1 MAREGIKRKLAAI
14 LSADVVGYSR
24 LMSSDEAGTLTTL
37 KAHRAELIEPAVAG
51 LGGRIFK
58 LMGDGILV
66 EFSSVVDAVECAVAI
81 QNGMA
86 ERNAQEPG
94 DHRIVF
100 RIGINLGDVLIEGD
114 DIYGDGVNIAARL
127 EGLAEPGGICIS
139 GKVHE
144 EVKNKL
150 HTPFENLGPTKVK
163 NIPKP
168 VQVYHWSKAADD
180 PAPDMARAEGA
191 LPLSDRPSIVVLP
204 FENISGDPEQE
215 YFSDGITEDI
225 ITELSRFRSLFVI
238 ARNSS
243 FHYKDQSPK
252 VQDVGRELGVRYVV
266 EGSVRKAGNRVRVT
280 AQLVEAETGNHIWA
294 ERWDRELEDIF
305 AVQDELVR
313 TIVSTVGG
321 RIDAIGK
328 ARATRKSEAHLRAY
342 DFYLRAA
349 AAEDGNTKEDYQR
362 ARQYLERAIELD
374 PGLAMAHHHLSLVN
388 FFEWMTHWVDD
399 RDMAFAAALN
409 AENTA
414 VAIDDTDSRIHAQLG
429 QLHHHRRS
437 FDEAGQD
444 FEKAIRL
451 NPNDFQA
458 MALYG
463 NYLTAIGNPE
473 DAIEQFDQAI
483 RLNPIEPSWIRWLR
497 GVACFTAER
506 YDEAIADLRSIKRP
520 INEVRGWLAASYAG
534 AGRLEEA
541 RATLEE
547 FLRVAEED
555 MAIFPGRKLAA
566 WEDYWHGA
574 MEYQDNTDFEHL
586 YDALRKAGLEV

>member
-1 MAREGIKRKLAAI
+1 MERRLAAI
-14 LSADVVGYSR
+14 LAADVVGYSR
-24 LMSSDEAGTLTTL
+24 LMGEDEAGTLARL
-37 KAHRAELIEPAVAG
+37 KSLRRELVQPKIAG
-51 LGGRIFK
+51 SRGRIVK
-58 LMGDGILV
+58 LMGDGLLA
-66 EFSSVVDAVECAVAI
+66 EFPSVVEAVQCAVDI
-81 QNGMA
+81 QQDMASREADLPA
-86 ERNAQEPG
+86 ER
-94 DHRIVF
+94 RIRLRV
-100 RIGINLGDVLIEGD
+100 GVNLGDIIVEGS
-114 DIYGDGVNIAARL
+114 DIYGDGVNVAARL

-139 GKVHE
+139 GKVYE
-144 EVKNKL
+144 EVGSKLPTAFEDLGEQEVKN
-150 HTPFENLGPTKVK
+150 
-163 NIPKP
+163 IRKP
-168 VQVYHWSKAADD
+168 VRVYRWTDAAAD
-180 PAPDMARAEGA
+180 PVPGAAGAEDA
-191 LPLSDRPSIVVLP
+191 LPLPDKPSIAVLP
-204 FENISGDPEQE
+204 FTNMSGDPEQE

-243 FHYKDQSPK
+243 FYYKGQSPK

-506 YDEAIADLRSIKRP
+506 YDEAIADLRSIKGP

-566 WEDYWHGA
+566 WEDYWHA
-574 MEYQDNTDFEHL
+574 ASYQNEADFDHL
-586 YDALRKAGLEV
+586 YDALRKAGLED

>member
-1 MAREGIKRKLAAI
+1 MARRLAAI
-14 LSADVVGYSR
+14 LAADVVGFSR
-24 LMSSDEAGTLTTL
+24 LMGADETGTLERL
-37 KAHRAELIEPAVAG
+37 KSLRKELVQPKITAH
-51 LGGRIFK
+51 GGRIVK
-58 LMGDGILV
+58 LMGDGLLA
-66 EFSSVVDAVECAVAI
+66 EFPSVVEAVQCASDI
-81 QNGMA
+81 QQAMA
-86 ERNAQEPG
+86 DREPEIS
-94 DHRIVF
+94 DDRRIRLRV
-100 RIGINLGDVLIEGD
+100 GINLGDIIVEGS
-114 DIYGDGVNIAARL
+114 DIYGDGVNVAARL
-127 EGLAEPGGICIS
+127 EGLADPGGICIS
-139 GKVHE
+139 GPAFDTVDG
-144 EVKNKL
+144 KL
-150 HTPFENLGPTKVK
+150 DLAFESVGEQQVK
-163 NIPKP
+163 NIAKP
-168 VQVYHWSKAADD
+168 VRIYRLASGSPQASSPKRSTK
-180 PAPDMARAEGA
+180 P
-191 LPLSDRPSIVVLP
+191 LPLPDKPSIAVLP
-204 FENISGDPEQE
+204 FTNMSGDPEQE

-225 ITELSRFRSLFVI
+225 ITEFSRFHSLFVI

-243 FHYKDQSPK
+243 FTFKGQAVDMT
-252 VQDVGRELGVRYVV
+252 DVGRTLGVQYVV
-266 EGSVRKAGNRVRVT
+266 EGSVRKAANRVRVT

-294 ERWDRELEDIF
+294 ERWDRELKDIF

-328 ARATRKSEAHLRAY
+328 VSATRKSEAHLRAY

-362 ARQYLERAIELD
+362 ARQYLKRAIELD
-374 PGLAMAHHHLSLVN
+374 PDLAIAYHHLSLVN
-388 FFEWMTHWVDD
+388 FFEWMNHWVDD

-414 VAIDDTDSRIHAQLG
+414 VAIDDTDSRIHAHLG

-451 NPNDFQA
+451 NPNNFQA

-483 RLNPIEPSWIRWLR
+483 RLNPIGPSWIRWLR
-497 GVACFTAER
+497 GVACFTVER

-520 INEVRGWLAASYAG
+520 LNEVRGWLAASYAG

-547 FLRVAEED
+547 FLHVAEDD
-555 MAIFPGRKLAA
+555 MAVFPGRKLAA
-566 WEDYWHGA
+566 WDDYWHGA
-574 MEYQDNTDFEHL
+574 MQYQDNADFEHL
-586 YDALRKAGLEV
+586 YDALRKAGLED